1 MIKTP
6 PIKRCEAIHSLSRD
20 HHHGLLLCWKIKTGL
35 GKQIPV
41 NRIKKYSDWFYKY
54 HIHPHFLIEEKYI
67 FPFLGRNHELI
78 QKALADHQRLRAL
91 FTSEEDIK
99 ISLELMVEIL
109 KNHIRFEER
118 MLFNEIQKIATSDQL
133 KTIEEHHTQQRF
145 EENTEDEF
153 WK

>member
-6 PIKRCEAIHSLSRD
+6 PIKRFEAIQPLSRD
-20 HHHGLLLCWKIKTGL
+20 HHHGLLLCWKIRAGFT
-35 GKQIPV
+35 KQIPIK
-41 NRIKKYSDWFYKY
+41 RIKKYTEWFYKN

-67 FPFLGRNHELI
+67 FPVLGSNHELV

-91 FTSEEDIK
+91 FTSNEK
-99 ISLELMVEIL
+99 IEFSLELIAESL
-109 KNHIRFEER
+109 KDHIRFEER
-118 MLFNEIQKIATSDQL
+118 ILFNEIQKTATPSQL
-133 KTIEEHHTQQRF
+133 KTIEEHHNHQRF